1 MVKLIWATCAGL
13 AIAAIVIPAFLM
25 AGGVLIM
32 LYVSALFINDD
43 GAL

>member
-1 MVKLIWATCAGL
+1 MKLVWATCAGL

-25 AGGVLIM
+25 AGGVLIL
-32 LYVSALFINDD
+32 LYVTALFLTDD